1 MWFKKEK
8 PRLTSH
14 EETSL
19 IDLMKDVR
27 KEVKVLE
34 EEKSKLLAQTIV
46 LENRVSEVEKK
57 NKELQDFTEFRD
69 RLLNVYRIQLMRLT
83 GDGYGEYLEL
93 EKIITTDSNRDEVF
107 ITVEGRVAREVYDKL
122 MKRKNAYA
130 ILKFIS
136 NNEDMDELVKK
147 EAEKCQSKE

>member
-1 MWFKKEK
+1 MWFKKETPK
-8 PRLTSH
+8 LTSY

-57 NKELQDFTEFRD
+57 NKELQDFMEFNE

-107 ITVEGRVAREVYDKL
+107 ITVEGRVTREVYDKL

-136 NNEDMDELVKK
+136 KNEDIDEIAEK
-147 EAEKCQSKE
+147 EAEKCLSEE